1 MTSPRAT
8 FPIAVL
14 VALSAALVAGCG
26 GSAPAPGAPATPA
39 NLPAARY
46 APRTDLLA
54 VSSPVGSP
62 PRWPSAGFPPPR
74 SARLFPDTPDRDIA
88 IELRKQFGKNI
99 LDPLNTEVLSP
110 AQADRV
116 ARLVDAHFGSPL
128 APAVRLPDWDT
139 VVASATVRVDP
150 EKPTL
155 GATLKGAKQKLGSFK
170 YALWQADWE
179 AARAAREELKLDDAA
194 LARGSGLYRRW
205 CMQCHGA
212 TGAGDP
218 AQAVEGGPAPRDY
231 RQGVFKYV
239 TAFVPPKLPKKGL
252 GATNRARRDD
262 LVHTVRAGIEG
273 TIMPAFPSLTDQEVE
288 DVVSY
293 VIHLSVR
300 GETEFAT
307 LATIADVAKYT
318 DDTPDYNGGELDWLF
333 VQHEIWVL
341 MNWGL
346 AAKHQIPVPPEPFA
360 GGDERLKSA
369 VRGFKLYNST
379 DFACAGCHANFGRG
393 LQLKWDAWGTVAQ
406 PRNLTLGVFRGGR
419 TGADLYA
426 RLYGGIGASGMTA
439 FHDKV
444 TGATPGTPDKLWDLV
459 HFLQALPDPAD
470 RKRMHALDPE
480 VKFEP

>member
-1 MTSPRAT
+1 
-8 FPIAVL
+8 
-14 VALSAALVAGCG
+14 
-26 GSAPAPGAPATPA
+26 SAPAPGAPAAPA
-39 NLPAARY
+39 SLPAARY

-54 VSSPVGSP
+54 VTSPVGSP

-88 IELRKQFGKNI
+88 TELRKQFGKNI

-116 ARLVDAHFGSPL
+116 ARLVVAHFGSPL

-155 GATLKGAKQKLGSFK
+155 GATLKAAKQKLGSFK
-170 YALWQADWE
+170 YALWQTDWE

-205 CMQCHGA
+205 CMQCHGP

-252 GATNRARRDD
+252 GATNRARRAD
-262 LVHTVRAGIEG
+262 LVRTVRAGIEG
-273 TIMPAFPSLTDQEVE
+273 TIMPAFPTLTDQDVD

-307 LATIADVAKYT
+307 LATVADVAKYS

-341 MNWGL
+341 LNWGL
-346 AAKHQIPVPPEPFA
+346 AAKHPIPVPPEPFA

-369 VRGFKLYNST
+369 VRGFKLYNSSE
-379 DFACAGCHANFGRG
+379 FACGAACHASYGRG

-419 TGADLYA
+419 GGPDLYA

-470 RKRMHALDPE
+470 RKRMQALDPD
-480 VKFEP
+480 VKFDP